1 MAEKRDYYEV
11 LGLSK
16 GASTD
21 DIKGAYR
28 KAALKWHPD
37 RWVSGT
43 DAEKK
48 TAEEKF
54 KEASEAYS
62 VLSDPDKK
70 ARYDQFG
77 FAGVD
82 GASAQDWSQG
92 FGSLED
98 LINSIFG
105 GFAGGGFKG
114 GFSGFEGFGTYG
126 SQSRSRGP
134 KVVRGKDLYV
144 SVKLS
149 LEEIATGC
157 EKEIVVER
165 NRACDK
171 CSGKG
176 TLNASDIKVCP
187 TCNGSGEVQQV
198 SSFLFARS
206 VSYSPCPNCGG
217 SGKVVSNP
225 CSDCRGSGV
234 KKHKDSIKV
243 QIPAGVEHGMQ
254 ITMRGEGD
262 TGAMGGV
269 NGDLIIQ
276 IEQLPHSRL
285 KRNGT
290 DLFYTRVISVTD
302 AILGCEISIPC
313 LDGFQTLKLKGGIQS
328 GTVEKLRDK
337 GLPAVNGYGRGR
349 GDLYVKILVWIPH
362 KLDRKEK
369 EQIEAMRNSD
379 SFRPDPSREERA
391 LFEKESKFF

>member
-16 GASTD
+16 GASAD
-21 DIKGAYR
+21 EIKGAYR

-37 RWVSGT
+37 RWVSGS

-82 GASAQDWSQG
+82 GAAGQDWSQG
-92 FGSLED
+92 FGNLED
-98 LINSIFG
+98 LLNNIFG
-105 GFAGGGFKG
+105 GAFQGGFG
-114 GFSGFEGFGTYG
+114 GFSGGFGG
-126 SQSRSRGP
+126 FGGQSRSRGP
-134 KVVRGKDLYV
+134 KVVRGNDLYV
-144 SVKLS
+144 TVKLT
-149 LEEIATGC
+149 LEEIATGVDKEISIERSRAC
-157 EKEIVVER
+157 EKC
-165 NRACDK
+165 A
-171 CSGKG
+171 GKG
-176 TLNASDIKVCP
+176 TMNASDIKVCP

-225 CSDCRGSGV
+225 CSDCRGTGV
-234 KKHKDSIKV
+234 KKHKETVKV
-243 QIPAGVEHGMQ
+243 HIPAGVEHGMQ

-276 IEQLPHSRL
+276 IEQLPHARL

-313 LDGFQTLKLKGGIQS
+313 LDGSHTLKLKGGTQS

-362 KLDRKEK
+362 KLSRKEK
-369 EQIEAMRNSD
+369 EQIEEMRNSD
-379 SFRPDPSREERA
+379 SFKPDPSREERA